1 MSVYSLVPSSAE
13 YVSLSNFAATA
24 ASSLP
29 GKPGGGPKP
38 APTAPSSAPGKTSSG
53 PKLVPLSELDDYV
66 TSTQPAEYMA
76 VSGFEGFGQVAGPRM
91 PTGGR
96 PTRPHRPMTVTA
108 FSGLDGLGEYFTAS
122 KTMWALLLVAAG
134 SAGFL
139 YWKMRKAG
147 VAVLP
152 LFGLDG
158 LGHSG
163 RTAYGVF
170 PKHRGYGHHR
180 TATGRFHFHR

>member
-1 MSVYSLVPSSAE
+1 MSTYSLIPSTPE
-13 YVSLSNFAATA
+13 YVSLS
-24 ASSLP
+24 
-29 GKPGGGPKP
+29 
-38 APTAPSSAPGKTSSG
+38 
-53 PKLVPLSELDDYV
+53 DYT
-66 TSTQPAEYMA
+66 TSTHPAEYMA
-76 VSGFEGFGQVAGPRM
+76 VSGLDGFGQHMITVG
-91 PTGGR
+91 
-96 PTRPHRPMTVTA
+96 PHRRAPARPSMT
-108 FSGLDGLGEYFTAS
+108 SLNGLDGFVSGNTV
-122 KTMWALLLVAAG
+122 MWVLLAAATSAAG
-134 SAGFL
+134 LF

-147 VAVLP
+147 VSVLP

>member
-1 MSVYSLVPSSAE
+1 MSVYSLIPSTPE
-13 YVSLSNFAATA
+13 YVSLS
-24 ASSLP
+24 
-29 GKPGGGPKP
+29 
-38 APTAPSSAPGKTSSG
+38 
-53 PKLVPLSELDDYV
+53 DYT

-76 VSGFEGFGQVAGPRM
+76 V
-91 PTGGR
+91 
-96 PTRPHRPMTVTA
+96 
-108 FSGLDGLGEYFTAS
+108 SGLDGLGEYFTAS